1 MKKTFLALPFLLGM
15 VSCYGPEIVGATKSP
30 TYTPVQHNAPA
41 DASAQNAGSV
51 KTTASSTGTANGTA
65 TTSATNSGSSATTPL
80 SGPEMTTA
88 PGSAKPQTETMLM
101 TVYEDWAIGGKSQII
116 LTHQDG
122 SQESRFIKWPIP
134 STVKNLANREDS
146 LMGAINPFLKEG
158 WTLISATNAG
168 GQDVTGIETT
178 RIFFRKA
185 GFQ

>member
-30 TYTPVQHNAPA
+30 TYTPVQHNATA
-41 DASAQNAGSV
+41 DASAQGTSV
-51 KTTASSTGTANGTA
+51 KTTAASAQSAGP
-65 TTSATNSGSSATTPL
+65 SATGVAGSAPAMTTTP
-80 SGPEMTTA
+80 S
-88 PGSAKPQTETMLM
+88 SAKPPTETMLM

-122 SQESRFIKWPIP
+122 TQESRFIKWPIP
-134 STVKNLANREDS
+134 STVKNLAIREDS
-146 LMGAINPFLKEG
+146 LMGAINPFLQQG

-168 GQDVTGIETT
+168 GQDATGVETT
-178 RIFFRKA
+178 RIFFRKQ